1 MEGWLGVYDDLA
13 QLVGRT
19 PLFELR
25 KLQQW
30 LGLKTRVF
38 LKLEYFNPGGSVKD
52 RLALAIVQ
60 EAQARGWIQPGWT
73 LVEATS
79 GNTGI
84 GLAMFAARYGYR
96 CVFVMPDKVSVEK
109 QNLMKAYGAEVIL
122 TPTGLDPQ
130 DPQSHYS
137 VARRYVETHPQSYLV
152 NQYHNPANYQMHER
166 TTGPE
171 IWQALNGQVDALVGG
186 AGTGGT
192 LSGCGRYLKSRNP
205 NIKLILADPVGS
217 ILYDLVIHQ
226 EIRHAPQS
234 YWVEGVGEDMLPDNF
249 HVTLFDDAVQVSDAQ
264 AFVTVAALCQLE
276 GLCLGPSSGLAL
288 IGALRWIYE
297 KGWNQQHRHLVVIA
311 PDHGRAYLSKAFN
324 PEWLASKGLPTG
336 NFLETF
342 RNFLGESRV

>member
-1 MEGWLGVYDDLA
+1 MCIKWKKLEGRFGLEGWLGVYDDLA

-122 TPTGLDPQ
+122 TPQGLIPKI
-130 DPQSHYS
+130 P
-137 VARRYVETHPQSYLV
+137 
-152 NQYHNPANYQMHER
+152 
-166 TTGPE
+166 
-171 IWQALNGQVDALVGG
+171 
-186 AGTGGT
+186 
-192 LSGCGRYLKSRNP
+192 K
-205 NIKLILADPVGS
+205 
-217 ILYDLVIHQ
+217 
-226 EIRHAPQS
+226 
-234 YWVEGVGEDMLPDNF
+234 
-249 HVTLFDDAVQVSDAQ
+249 VTIV
-264 AFVTVAALCQLE
+264 
-276 GLCLGPSSGLAL
+276 
-288 IGALRWIYE
+288 W
-297 KGWNQQHRHLVVIA
+297 LVVMWKPI
-311 PDHGRAYLSKAFN
+311 LK
-324 PEWLASKGLPTG
+324 
-336 NFLETF
+336 
-342 RNFLGESRV
+342 VI